1 MMWMQTGLP
10 FQVSKP
16 AVVIVKALPGL
27 QCEGCGELLLEDA
40 VLQRVDEILLLRG
53 RL

>member
-1 MMWMQTGLP
+1 MLPAQTGLP
-10 FQVSKP
+10 FRVSQP
-16 AVVIVKALPGL
+16 TVVIVKAFPVL

-53 RL
+53 RS